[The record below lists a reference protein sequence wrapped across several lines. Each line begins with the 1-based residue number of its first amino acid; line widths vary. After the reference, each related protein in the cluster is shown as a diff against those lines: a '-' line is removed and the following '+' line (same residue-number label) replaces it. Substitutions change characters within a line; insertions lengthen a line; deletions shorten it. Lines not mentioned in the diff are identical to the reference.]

1 MGEYLSPILEGF
13 SSPTMNNAYKEM
25 LQPANQNDSKI
36 NSNTA
41 FLQELL
47 QQQTELAASLIQT
60 AQRIILNSQKKDKSE
75 AAYDAAFETDIT
87 APLPNISG
95 TLQGFTLFFF
105 ILSYFSLAIVSCV
118 NINQLTG
125 NTMNAVYSFM
135 GFLFMFF
142 ILMVLITR
150 FG

>member
-1 MGEYLSPILEGF
+1 MLE
-13 SSPTMNNAYKEM
+13 STS
-25 LQPANQNDSKI
+25 L
-36 NSNTA
+36 NSATNSLNTA
-41 FLQELL
+41 FLKQLVE
-47 QQQTELAASLIQT
+47 QQKDLAASLMST
-60 AQRIILNSQKKDKSE
+60 AKTITPVSQKIGKSD

-142 ILMVLITR
+142 ILMVLISR